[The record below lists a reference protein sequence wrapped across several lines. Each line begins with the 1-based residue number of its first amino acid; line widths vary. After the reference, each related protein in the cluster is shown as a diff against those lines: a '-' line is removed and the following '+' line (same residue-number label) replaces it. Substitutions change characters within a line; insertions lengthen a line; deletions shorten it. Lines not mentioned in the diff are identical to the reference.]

1 MSEKLQKVLARA
13 GLGSRRELEDW
24 IKAGRISIN
33 GEPAKLGDRV
43 EATDKIKVDGQPV
56 RLPDAEEVRRR
67 VLVYH
72 KPEGE
77 VCTRAD
83 PEGRPTVFERLP
95 VLRGGRW
102 IAIGRLDI
110 NTTGLLLFTNDGDL
124 AHKLMHPSAQVEREY
139 AVRVLGEVD
148 EGMLQR
154 LRKGVM
160 LDDGEAHFNSIRA
173 AGGEGANHWYH
184 VTLAEGRNREVRRI
198 WESQGVQVS
207 RLIRVRYGNVV
218 LDRSVRLGTWQ
229 ELELESVNTLAELVG
244 IEAAKKGLI
253 DARPVRTQ
261 RIATKRRVEI
271 IERNKQ
277 RPNGERP
284 KPRGDSDKTRPS
296 SDRPRPAPKPSG
308 QRPGFGKRKK
318 DE

>member
-13 GLGSRRELEDW
+13 GLGSRRELEEW

-33 GEPAKLGDRV
+33 GQPAKLGDRV
-43 EATDKIKVDGQPV
+43 ETSDTIKVDGAPV
-56 RLPDAEEVRRR
+56 RLAAPEQTRRR

-77 VCTRAD
+77 VCTRSD

-110 NTTGLLLFTNDGDL
+110 NTTGLLLFTNDGEL
-124 AHKLMHPSAQVEREY
+124 AHRLMHPAAQVEREY

-148 EGMLQR
+148 EAMIQR
-154 LRKGVM
+154 LRRGVM
-160 LDDGEAHFNSIRA
+160 LDDGEARFNSISN

-218 LDRSVRLGTWQ
+218 LDRTVRLGTWQ
-229 ELELESVNTLAELVG
+229 ELELEAVNTLAALVKL
-244 IEAAKKGLI
+244 APSSKGVI
-253 DARPVRTQ
+253 NARPVRTQ
-261 RIATKRRVEI
+261 RIVAKRKAELRERQQERGGNRRPATT
-271 IERNKQ
+271 
-277 RPNGERP
+277 
-284 KPRGDSDKTRPS
+284 KPRG
-296 SDRPRPAPKPSG
+296 PR
-308 QRPGFGKRKK
+308 R
-318 DE
+318 DD